1 MKNACLLCVC
11 LSTVQVCY
19 SNLALVLRVQFNWYN
34 ACLASEKAWLQT
46 PVLKNS
52 FKAVFRGPETY
63 TYKPSYPGGGDQED
77 SRSRPAQAKSSQDP
91 ISKTAMCDDTQLLSM
106 WLWEA

>member
-34 ACLASEKAWLQT
+34 ACLASEKA
-46 PVLKNS
+46 
-52 FKAVFRGPETY
+52 
-63 TYKPSYPGGGDQED
+63 
-77 SRSRPAQAKSSQDP
+77 
-91 ISKTAMCDDTQLLSM
+91 
-106 WLWEA
+106 